1 MRGTETSAAIDDGL
15 SADMA
20 SAIRSGRP
28 HRANGEMAYHVLD
41 LMHAVH
47 DASHEGRH
55 IEVASTCARPAPLP
69 LGLSHRAVD

>member
-1 MRGTETSAAIDDGL
+1 
-15 SADMA
+15 
-20 SAIRSGRP
+20 
-28 HRANGEMAYHVLD
+28 MAYHVLD

-47 DASHEGRH
+47 DASQEGRH